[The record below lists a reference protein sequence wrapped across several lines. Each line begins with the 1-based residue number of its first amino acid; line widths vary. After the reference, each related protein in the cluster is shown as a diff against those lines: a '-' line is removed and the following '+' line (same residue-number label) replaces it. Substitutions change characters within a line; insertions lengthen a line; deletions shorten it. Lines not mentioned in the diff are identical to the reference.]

1 MEHLLLLSLIDEFAF
16 KDGGG
21 RYITI
26 PRFSATNLCVVQ
38 WVTLLLIE
46 SLVL

>member
-1 MEHLLLLSLIDEFAF
+1 LSLIDEFVL

-26 PRFSATNLCVVQ
+26 PRFSTKNLRAVKQ
-38 WVTLLLIE
+38 VTLLLTE